1 MRTRGDVYL
10 AGAALLALSLLVW
23 PVVLLRARRPRP
35 VGWRD
40 EQRERNRL
48 SVLLVAEG
56 TEYPSGWVRRPREV
70 A

>member
-1 MRTRGDVYL
+1 MKTKGDIYL
-10 AGAALLALSLLVW
+10 AGAALLALSLLAW
-23 PVVLLRARRPRP
+23 PLVLLRARRPKP
-35 VGWRD
+35 MGWRD

-48 SVLLVAEG
+48 SVLLDAEA